1 MLDIIQIL
9 NGLDSYRF
17 STEEELDNLESL
29 SYFIDEIL
37 DIGDFKFVWEVGPR
51 QLSCSRLLLGLL
63 DRARVVMGT
72 KSSYRQ

>member
-1 MLDIIQIL
+1 MLDTIQIL

-37 DIGDFKFVWEVGPR
+37 DIGDFKFV
-51 QLSCSRLLLGLL
+51 C
-63 DRARVVMGT
+63 DDGT
-72 KSSYRQ
+72 FVI